1 MVTLMGIAAR
11 THGIDL
17 DGLSFSLEKHMAH
30 DPRRIGSVPI
40 SIHMPAGL
48 SPDER
53 LKLERAAMT
62 CPVHKSLPAELE
74 REVSFVYP
82 EDSGD

>member
-17 DGLSFSLEKHMAH
+17 NGLSFSLEKHMAN

-40 SIHMPAGL
+40 SIQMPADL
-48 SPDER
+48 SSKDR
-53 LKLERAAMT
+53 LILERAAMT

-74 REVSFVYP
+74 REVKFVYP
-82 EDSGD
+82 EEA